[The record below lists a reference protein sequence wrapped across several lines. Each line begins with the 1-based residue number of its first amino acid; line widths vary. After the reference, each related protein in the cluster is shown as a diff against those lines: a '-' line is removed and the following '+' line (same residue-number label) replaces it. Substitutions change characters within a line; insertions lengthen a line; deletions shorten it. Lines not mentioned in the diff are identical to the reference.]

1 MNDDFK
7 QDSQGRTPE
16 EVVLDPR
23 LAGGRTRP
31 DKALLAGHWR
41 ESAFPLRWNERL
53 LTYILKGSF

>member
-1 MNDDFK
+1 MTILNRIVRV
-7 QDSQGRTPE
+7 GLLE

-23 LAGGRTRP
+23 LAGGRIRP

>member
-1 MNDDFK
+1 MTILNRIVRV
-7 QDSQGRTPE
+7 GLLE

-23 LAGGRTRP
+23 LAGGRIRP

-53 LTYILKGSF
+53 TDLHS